1 MALQRCV
8 PTIGRSAWQRRELR
22 VTTSEPSGVTI
33 VTIRGTVENLNG
45 TLEVPTSRLRTRAWS
60 RERVSSRSSLSS
72 DQRAAERARSGP
84 YGPLRSA
91 LEIGARPAS
100 GATGGTHRADPVP
113 CRRSFDVDL
122 SHPFHA
128 FGVQPGGR
136 RVCSQFGLFVAELG
150 QLFEELSLPNV
161 RRDLIWLH
169 GETLLHFPDHG
180 AGENRATV
188 RSWQN

>member
-1 MALQRCV
+1 MPETHKLRDGLTLSGMAFSELWIGYLGLGGTTTPADLRRCV
-8 PTIGRSAWQRRELR
+8 NGQAGS
-22 VTTSEPSGVTI
+22 
-33 VTIRGTVENLNG
+33 RGT
-45 TLEVPTSRLRTRAWS
+45 TRRRGA
-60 RERVSSRSSLSS
+60 S
-72 DQRAAERARSGP
+72 DQRAAERAGCGP
-84 YGPLRSA
+84 SGPLRGA

-113 CRRSFDVDL
+113 CRCSFDVDL

-128 FGVQPGGR
+128 FGVQPGRG

-169 GETLLHFPDHG
+169 GETLLHFLDHG